1 MKPLRYVSGFILLA
15 LALAGLLFI
24 LSQVLRG
31 DAAWAALLDVLRV
44 RKLEV
49 LFGCLA
55 GIFLIAIYALA
66 GIRARD
72 PVKYLSYDIEGGGSV
87 SISLKAMQEFIARL
101 TDEFAQVV
109 SLEPDLKPVNG
120 GVDVQ
125 LDVKV
130 KAGAQIPELCRMLQ
144 DRTRECIKQNVGLSE
159 VREVRVRVQEIVV
172 GSPAADTVSPESRD
186 L

>member
-1 MKPLRYVSGFILLA
+1 
-15 LALAGLLFI
+15 
-24 LSQVLRG
+24 
-31 DAAWAALLDVLRV
+31 
-44 RKLEV
+44 
-49 LFGCLA
+49 
-55 GIFLIAIYALA
+55 
-66 GIRARD
+66 
-72 PVKYLSYDIEGGGSV
+72 
-87 SISLKAMQEFIARL
+87 
-101 TDEFAQVV
+101 
-109 SLEPDLKPVNG
+109 LEPDLKPVNG